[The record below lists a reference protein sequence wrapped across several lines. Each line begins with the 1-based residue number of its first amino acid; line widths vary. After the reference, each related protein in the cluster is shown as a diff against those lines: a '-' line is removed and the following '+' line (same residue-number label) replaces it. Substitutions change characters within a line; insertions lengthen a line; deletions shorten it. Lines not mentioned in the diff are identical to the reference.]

1 MVKKIIVIVIII
13 YIAWSFFNE
22 ESLKTYDG
30 CVAVLYSQF
39 TAIEGKKERKSIA
52 KLRCDELVTE
62 GKVNPK

>member
-30 CVAVLYSQF
+30 CVAALYSQF
-39 TAIEGKKERKSIA
+39 TLSKVRKS
-52 KLRCDELVTE
+52 E
-62 GKVNPK
+62 NQ